1 MFWCNLLFTT
11 GHLLHFN
18 KDVNEELFIKYPVSF
33 SLGQV
38 IFIPEGTPEQET
50 LREGGSQD
58 PEDNWLN
65 GRFEGRI
72 EAFDDH
78 LVIGPVEI
86 SDSGTFE
93 FRDQNGYLV
102 MTVDLEIIRGEEY
115 FT

>member
-11 GHLLHFN
+11 GHTLHFQQ
-18 KDVNEELFIKYPVSF
+18 DVNEELFIKYPVSF
-33 SLGQV
+33 SMGQV
-38 IFIPEGTPEQET
+38 IFIPEGTSGHET
-50 LREGGSQD
+50 LRELGSQD
-58 PEDNWLN
+58 PEDNWEN

-72 EAFDDH
+72 VAFADH
-78 LVIGPVEI
+78 LVINPVEI

-102 MTVDLEIIRGEEY
+102 LSVDLEIIQGEEY